1 MNCMSG
7 LIWSLSMKITIED
20 RMLAKYQA
28 EQMRLREREGTE
40 YRQKVEAKAFEQI
53 IVDRVRRNLRLGLD
67 KGTNV
72 DLDA

>member
-1 MNCMSG
+1 MNCTSG
-7 LIWSLSMKITIED
+7 LIWSPLMKITIED

-28 EQMRLREREGTE
+28 EQMRLREREGND

-53 IVDRVRRNLRLGLD
+53 IVDRVRRNIRLGLD